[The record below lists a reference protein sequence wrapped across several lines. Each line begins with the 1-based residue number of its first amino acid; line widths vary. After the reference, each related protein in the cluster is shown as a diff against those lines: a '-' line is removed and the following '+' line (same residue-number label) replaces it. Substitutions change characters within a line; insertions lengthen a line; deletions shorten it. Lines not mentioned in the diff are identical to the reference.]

1 MKCNIS
7 IYCLFV
13 FHFPPND
20 SSCCHSWSVFRQLKN
35 YCLMKCCHR
44 IMHILVLLPVSFLII
59 AIMWV
64 NTAIAQVILKRFAS
78 AKQLE
83 GIHVVP

>member
-1 MKCNIS
+1 
-7 IYCLFV
+7 
-13 FHFPPND
+13 
-20 SSCCHSWSVFRQLKN
+20 
-35 YCLMKCCHR
+35 MKCCHR